1 MSNTHTF
8 VTLTVPPLVYLAV
21 RDLLVDAGYT
31 HAFVDFGSEV
41 SERIDMHGIALRME
55 RVSGARAQ
63 GKKEE
68 NESAPATTAD

>member
-1 MSNTHTF
+1 MRTHTF
-8 VTLTVPPLVYLAV
+8 VTLTVPPIVYLAI
-21 RDLLVDAGYT
+21 RDLLVDAGYD

-63 GKKEE
+63 GKKEDGDA
-68 NESAPATTAD
+68 STATAD